1 MALAPHIH
9 NIQNAKLGKQ
19 MQSEDLSLLTRYGI
33 VKERFAALTT
43 DAIRANLLECCGYKT
58 QLLEFV
64 DFAHTPKNIL
74 IRAVRK
80 PIVPSSA
87 KKKYLDEVES
97 VRKEFHVTPTLYT
110 LLKES
115 KRL

>member
-1 MALAPHIH
+1 
-9 NIQNAKLGKQ
+9 
-19 MQSEDLSLLTRYGI
+19 MQTDDLSLLTRYGI

-74 IRAVRK
+74 IRAIRK
-80 PIVPSSA
+80 PVVPTA
-87 KKKYLDEVES
+87 VKKKISYGSGKSHGRVPRNANFIYTFE
-97 VRKEFHVTPTLYT
+97 RKW
-110 LLKES
+110 
-115 KRL
+115 

>member
-1 MALAPHIH
+1 
-9 NIQNAKLGKQ
+9 
-19 MQSEDLSLLTRYGI
+19 MQTDDLSLLTRYGI

-43 DAIRANLLECCGYKT
+43 DAIRANLLECCGYRT

-74 IRAVRK
+74 IRAIRK
-80 PIVPSSA
+80 PVVPA
-87 KKKYLDEVES
+87 AVKKKYLGEVEA
-97 VRKEFHVTPTLYT
+97 VMEEFYVTPTLYT

-115 KRL
+115 GRI